1 MQLTSRHISDGYLSS
16 HAHCGRL
23 FDLAIAPRCAMRGMW
38 MGLPTKMA
46 FAHNVQV
53 MLNEFA
59 TCMMLIVPNIVSK
72 K

>member
-1 MQLTSRHISDGYLSS
+1 
-16 HAHCGRL
+16 
-23 FDLAIAPRCAMRGMW
+23 MRGMW

-53 MLNEFA
+53 MLNVFA